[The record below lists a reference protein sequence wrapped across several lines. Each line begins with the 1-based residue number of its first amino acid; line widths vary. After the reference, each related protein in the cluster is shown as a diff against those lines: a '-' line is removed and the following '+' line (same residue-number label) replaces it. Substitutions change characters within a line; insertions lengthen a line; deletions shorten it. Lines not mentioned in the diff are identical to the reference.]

1 MNKALRGITLL
12 PGIMFLLIGLQWV
25 FVPADAAAQLGMPF
39 LDVAS
44 RGSQIADEA
53 GFFIACG
60 IIIILGV
67 VTLQRQWL
75 YAAAMLVGVAGVA
88 RILATLLHD
97 AAMVTSSLA
106 IEVIVPAILLT
117 AAIRICR

>member
-1 MNKALRGITLL
+1 MNKALRVITLL
-12 PGIMFLLIGLQWV
+12 PGILFLLIGLQWV
-25 FVPADAAAQLGMPF
+25 FAPADAAAQLGMPL

-60 IIIILGV
+60 IFIILGV

-75 YAAAMLVGVAGVA
+75 YAGAMLVGIAGVA

-97 AAMVTSSLA
+97 AAMVTSSMA